1 MCIRDRLIVDDLL
14 HWARTYKVDGFR
26 FDLMGHIMLRTMVKA
41 KEALAALTLSR
52 DGVDGSKIYLYGEG
66 WDYAEVA
73 YGRVGTNAS
82 QINLGG
88 TGIGSF
94 NDRLR
99 EGVMGGSPFGDPRV
113 QGVMTGLFFRP
124 NMLIDQGDADAQRK
138 RLVEDN
144 EKVIAA
150 MAGNLREY
158 LSLIHI

>member
-1 MCIRDRLIVDDLL
+1 M
-14 HWARTYKVDGFR
+14 
-26 FDLMGHIMLRTMVKA
+26 
-41 KEALAALTLSR
+41 
-52 DGVDGSKIYLYGEG
+52 DGSKIYLYGEG

-73 YGRVGTNAS
+73 HGRVGTNAS

-124 NMLIDQGDADAQRK
+124 LVPSACLIEDVAGD
-138 RLVEDN
+138 N
-144 EKVIAA
+144 
-150 MAGNLREY
+150 AGGP
-158 LSLIHI
+158 